1 MYPPSPL
8 PPLLPLIPR
17 IRTLLRRGDASA
29 PTVEDHD
36 YADTFLDAEHL
47 RASFPATAAD
57 GTTTVIRF
65 QVRGVPEIGRG

>member
-1 MYPPSPL
+1 
-8 PPLLPLIPR
+8 
-17 IRTLLRRGDASA
+17 
-29 PTVEDHD
+29 VEDHD